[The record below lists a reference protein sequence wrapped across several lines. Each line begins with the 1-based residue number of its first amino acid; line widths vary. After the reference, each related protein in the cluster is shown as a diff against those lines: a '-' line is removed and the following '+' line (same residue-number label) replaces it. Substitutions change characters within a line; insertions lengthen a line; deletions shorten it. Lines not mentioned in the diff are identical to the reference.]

1 MSNTGDQHHW
11 PPPQHA
17 TSGHGGIPP
26 PTASQGSQMST
37 IHMPAPAQQHQQQ
50 TSQPPLGTVL
60 ASLQQSDLPPQGQA
74 MQSHPYQFGA
84 GSGHPP
90 LSPATA
96 SSPYGQVLSLADR
109 MSTGHDLGAV
119 PSGPP
124 PPPPPPP
131 LATSAL
137 GQSAVAPG
145 SASSLGPE
153 LTSAE
158 SQVIGASQGYRPL
171 NVKDALSYLDQVKI
185 RFNDQPEVYNRFLDI
200 MKDFKSQALDTPGVI
215 RRVSN
220 LFREHPE
227 LISGFNT
234 FLPPGYK
241 IEPGIN
247 GEVKVT
253 TPRDAPPYHDSTS
266 GLQSLGEGATS
277 VSNGTAI
284 LGNSATPL
292 PNYFGSSGSPYG
304 AAMPGNLPISSLPSH
319 ASAGNAAGVSQPYN
333 AAIASASNIISSM
346 QSHGS
351 GGSQPLGGRKGSTD
365 GDTRRAPVEFNHAI
379 NYVNKI
385 KNRFSSEPE
394 TYKQFLEI
402 LQTYQKEQKPI
413 QEVYAQVQV
422 LFKGAPDLLDEFKQ
436 FLPDNSNNGQNQGP
450 LSAFGRAGGL
460 PVLSTING
468 MAVPQVQPAGNQ
480 KSAPP
485 TSANANKKNQKR
497 PAASSA
503 GGSSGPPPA
512 QIPVPPPKKRARMG
526 RSEKP
531 GTIEE
536 LEFFDKCKKIIN
548 NKTTYNEFLKILN
561 LFSQEIIEAKVLVE
575 RVEPFLSRAP
585 DLFEWFKRFVKYEDD
600 EVIYNIPAERPEI
613 NVNTLRRLG
622 HSYRQLPAEI
632 PRPKCS
638 GRDALCNEVLNDEW
652 ISHPVYVSETGF
664 VSHKKTQFE
673 EALHKCEEE
682 RYEFDMNIESNLHA
696 IGLLK
701 PIAVQ
706 ISNMSAEEKNRLKFP
721 HGLGGPGT
729 SKTIYQRV
737 IKKVYDKERG
747 AEILDA
753 LHHSPAVAVPV
764 VLKRLIQK
772 DEEWKR
778 AQRDWNKVWREID
791 TKNYYKALDH
801 QGIHFKATDKKIMSA
816 KSLIQEIEA
825 IHAERRDGFSG
836 RPNRYQF
843 DFSFKDQEVFK
854 DVRALLRVQAQSS
867 PELDKKVIRL
877 LSTFTKR
884 LFHLGNEDADSE
896 EEEGSD
902 MDGDDDDSAGP
913 ERVRAGGKGGR
924 NSLRRDVLTRQ
935 TTGVTN
941 GGGGTR
947 TESGEAVL
955 LDTDEEQ
962 DRDSIADPRDET
974 DAAPSGDEDLD
985 LMDLD
990 AADDSHDNSEA
1001 GGEPRG
1007 TYVMYANNLFYVF
1020 LRQYQLLYSRLMK
1033 MKELSSKIAHD
1044 PPKTGSKS
1052 HIAKE
1057 LGLQNDSL
1065 ATYAK
1070 LDRYTELLQAC
1081 ASFLSGDTEAS
1092 EFEEKARTMF
1102 GTSAYLVFTVDKL
1115 CQAIIKQA
1123 QSAVADSKSMSLL
1136 EMYYKDRVKRFTSAR
1151 QEAMYRINT
1160 ETVVQDD
1167 NIYRLEYFVD
1177 EKVLTVQLLSKEE
1190 NMSDGSVSREDRWTL
1205 YVDHFVQLN
1214 ATENLRASR
1223 REPFLKRNL
1232 PASAPDQPPHDVE
1245 AHSGLELKVCV
1256 NTYKMFFVD
1265 HTEDYFVRRRR
1276 RGAAAEKEEE
1286 EEEEEEEEFA
1296 NDEYGAAEAA
1306 ARKRWQQFSAW
1317 VESER
1322 GGWKRGVSASEQ
1334 QRLAASFEKWMK
1346 GGDGGDGGA
1355 SKDDTAAAAAA
1366 GSRVVII
1373 SPLIKRT
1380 VDGVTRWE
1388 SEGAQS
1394 QSRNVAGFSPA
1405 PPTMTTTTTISGSSS
1420 SSSTLPP
1427 ATTSAGPRVGSLGG
1441 SGGSSSSSAGGGGGG
1456 GGGSAAAVPRRQ
1468 PLETAQDMEGV
1479 ELVLPQIDGTANVL
1493 GDLGDTLGELATPA
1507 FPSTTTTATT
1517 ATTATGERWRDAA
1530 EQ

>member
-11 PPPQHA
+11 PPPQLGA
-17 TSGHGGIPP
+17 SGHAGLPP
-26 PTASQGSQMST
+26 PTASQGSQMPT
-37 IHMPAPAQQHQQQ
+37 IHMPTPAQQHQQQ

-60 ASLQQSDLPPQGQA
+60 ASLQQTDLPPPSQPIQNL
-74 MQSHPYQFGA
+74 PYQFGA

-96 SSPYGQVLSLADR
+96 SSPYGQALPLADR
-109 MSTGHDLGAV
+109 MSAGHDLGAV

-137 GQSAVAPG
+137 GQSVVAPG

-292 PNYFGSSGSPYG
+292 PNYFGASGSPYG
-304 AAMPGNLPISSLPSH
+304 TAMPGNLPVPSLPSH
-319 ASAGNAAGVSQPYN
+319 ASASNAAGASQPYN
-333 AAIASASNIISSM
+333 AAVASASNIISSM

-351 GGSQPLGGRKGSTD
+351 GGSQPLGGRKGSAD

-436 FLPDNSNNGQNQGP
+436 FLPDTSNNGQNQGP

-468 MAVPQVQPAGNQ
+468 MAVPQVQPVGGQ

-485 TSANANKKNQKR
+485 TLTNANKKNQKR
-497 PAASSA
+497 PATSGA

-600 EVIYNIPAERPEI
+600 EVIYNIPAERPEV

-753 LHHSPAVAVPV
+753 LHHSPAVAIPV

-825 IHAERRDGFSG
+825 VHSERRDGLSG

-854 DVRALLRVQAQSS
+854 DVRALLRVQARSS
-867 PELDKKVIRL
+867 PELDKKIIRL

-884 LFHLGNEDADSE
+884 FFHLGHEDADSE
-896 EEEGSD
+896 EDEGSD
-902 MDGDDDDSAGP
+902 MDGDDEETAGQ
-913 ERVRAGGKGGR
+913 ERPRGSKTGR

-935 TTGVTN
+935 AGVTN
-941 GGGGTR
+941 GGAR
-947 TESGEAVL
+947 TESGEDVL

-962 DRDSIADPRDET
+962 DRDSIADQRDET
-974 DAAPSGDEDLD
+974 DAAPSGDEDLN

-990 AADDSHDNSEA
+990 AADDSMDNSEA

-1020 LRQYQLLYSRLMK
+1020 LRQYQLLYSRLTK
-1033 MKELSSKIAHD
+1033 MKELSSKIAQD

-1136 EMYYKDRVKRFTSAR
+1136 EMYYKDRAKHSTSAR

-1160 ETVVQDD
+1160 ETVIQDD

-1232 PASAPDQPPHDVE
+1232 PATAPDQPPHDVE

-1265 HTEDYFVRRRR
+1265 HTEDYFVRRR
-1276 RGAAAEKEEE
+1276 GTEEVANEDGVAGSAE
-1286 EEEEEEEEFA
+1286 
-1296 NDEYGAAEAA
+1296 A
-1306 ARKRWQQFSAW
+1306 ARKRWQKFSAW

-1322 GGWKRGVSASEQ
+1322 GWKRGVSAGEQ

-1346 GGDGGDGGA
+1346 GGDGGSDDAA
-1355 SKDDTAAAAAA
+1355 SAAA
-1366 GSRVVII
+1366 
-1373 SPLIKRT
+1373 PLIKRT

-1388 SEGAQS
+1388 SEGAQNR
-1394 QSRNVAGFSPA
+1394 SRNVAGFSAAPA
-1405 PPTMTTTTTISGSSS
+1405 TTTTPSVSSSTPSSTAAPRVVPLAGGSSGSS
-1420 SSSTLPP
+1420 
-1427 ATTSAGPRVGSLGG
+1427 
-1441 SGGSSSSSAGGGGGG
+1441 
-1456 GGGSAAAVPRRQ
+1456 AARRQ
-1468 PLETAQDMEGV
+1468 PLEKAQDMEGV

-1493 GDLGDTLGELATPA
+1493 GDLGDTLGELVTPA
-1507 FPSTTTTATT
+1507 FPSTTTTTT
-1517 ATTATGERWRDAA
+1517 TNTGVTPPRDSTA
-1530 EQ
+1530 

>member
-1 MSNTGDQHHW
+1 M
-11 PPPQHA
+11 
-17 TSGHGGIPP
+17 
-26 PTASQGSQMST
+26 
-37 IHMPAPAQQHQQQ
+37 
-50 TSQPPLGTVL
+50 
-60 ASLQQSDLPPQGQA
+60 
-74 MQSHPYQFGA
+74 
-84 GSGHPP
+84 GSG
-90 LSPATA
+90 T
-96 SSPYGQVLSLADR
+96 
-109 MSTGHDLGAV
+109 DL
-119 PSGPP
+119 

-131 LATSAL
+131 LTTNAL
-137 GQSAVAPG
+137 GLSAGAPG
-145 SASSLGPE
+145 SASSLVPE

-241 IEPGIN
+241 IEPGVN

-253 TPRDAPPYHDSTS
+253 TPRDAPPYHESSS

-292 PNYFGSSGSPYG
+292 PNYFGAAGSPYG
-304 AAMPGNLPISSLPSH
+304 TSMPGNLPIPTMPSH
-319 ASAGNAAGVSQPYN
+319 GSAGNSAGTPQPYN

-346 QSHGS
+346 QSHGTAAA
-351 GGSQPLGGRKGSTD
+351 QPLGGRKGSTD

-450 LSAFGRAGGL
+450 VSAFGRAGGL
-460 PVLSTING
+460 PVLGTING
-468 MAVPQVQPAGNQ
+468 MAVPQVQPAGSQ
-480 KSAPP
+480 KSAPS
-485 TSANANKKNQKR
+485 TSANASKKNQKR
-497 PAASSA
+497 PAASGA

-512 QIPVPPPKKRARMG
+512 QIPLPPPKKKARMG

-585 DLFEWFKRFVKYEDD
+585 ELFEWFKRFVKYEDD
-600 EVIYNIPAERPEI
+600 EVIYNIPAERPEV

-682 RYEFDMNIESNLHA
+682 RYEFDMNIESNLHT
-696 IGLLK
+696 IGLLE
-701 PIAVQ
+701 PIARQ
-706 ISNMSAEEKNRLKFP
+706 IQSMSLEERNRLKFP

-753 LHHSPAVAVPV
+753 LHHNPGAAIPV
-764 VLKRLIQK
+764 VLKRLKQK

-825 IHAERRDGFSG
+825 IHVERRDGRSS

-884 LFHLGNEDADSE
+884 FFHLGNEEADSE
-896 EEEGSD
+896 EEDGSD
-902 MDGDDDDSAGP
+902 MDGDDEEGP
-913 ERVRAGGKGGR
+913 VLERAPRGAKAR

-935 TTGVTN
+935 AGSGVN
-941 GGGGTR
+941 GGGR
-947 TESGEAVL
+947 AESGEDV

-962 DRDSIADPRDET
+962 DRVSIDPRDEAT
-974 DAAPSGDEDLD
+974 DVAPSGGEEDLD

-990 AADDSHDNSEA
+990 AADSSIDNGEA
-1001 GGEPRG
+1001 NGEPRG

-1020 LRQYQLLYSRLMK
+1020 LRQYQLLYSRMMK
-1033 MKELSSKIAHD
+1033 MKELSMKIAQD

-1081 ASFLSGDTEAS
+1081 ASFVSGDTEAS

-1123 QSAVADSKSMSLL
+1123 QSTVADSKSMSLL
-1136 EMYYKDRVKRFTSAR
+1136 EMYYKDRAKHATSPR

-1177 EKVLTVQLLSKEE
+1177 ERVLTVQLLSKEE
-1190 NMSDGSVSREDRWTL
+1190 SMSDGSVSLEDRWSL
-1205 YVDHFVQLN
+1205 YVDHFVQLH

-1232 PASAPDQPPHDVE
+1232 PATAPDHPPDDVE

-1276 RGAAAEKEEE
+1276 AAAAAAVEDGAGAA
-1286 EEEEEEEEFA
+1286 
-1296 NDEYGAAEAA
+1296 DGASA
-1306 ARKRWQQFSAW
+1306 ARNIRAQKLSAW
-1317 VESER
+1317 IESDR
-1322 GGWKRGVSASEQ
+1322 GWKRGLSAGEQ
-1334 QRLAASFEKWMK
+1334 QRLAARFEDWMK
-1346 GGDGGDGGA
+1346 GVAVPAPAGSDAGGGA
-1355 SKDDTAAAAAA
+1355 ADASGGAVAVAAL
-1366 GSRVVII
+1366 V
-1373 SPLIKRT
+1373 KRT

-1388 SEGAQS
+1388 FAEGAQDR
-1394 QSRNVAGFSPA
+1394 SRNVAGFAPAVTAPTTAAQPSSVLSTSSPSA
-1405 PPTMTTTTTISGSSS
+1405 PSSTAAAAPISGSRAPQAS
-1420 SSSTLPP
+1420 
-1427 ATTSAGPRVGSLGG
+1427 RGG
-1441 SGGSSSSSAGGGGGG
+1441 SDEA
-1456 GGGSAAAVPRRQ
+1456 RRLQ
-1468 PLETAQDMEGV
+1468 PLENAQDMEGV

-1493 GDLGDTLGELATPA
+1493 GDLGDTLGELVTPA
-1507 FPSTTTTATT
+1507 FPSTSTTTTTTARAVVTPPRDST
-1517 ATTATGERWRDAA
+1517 A
-1530 EQ
+1530 